1 VVMKDQHDNKTVDC
15 FPSMLAVAYGE
26 RMILV
31 LKNIINKRGRTSI
44 EEVQSWIG
52 ITKGNTA
59 VFVKKLII
67 EGYLETNSRRPISLK
82 ATDKAKQ
89 LFGVGER

>member
-1 VVMKDQHDNKTVDC
+1 MKHPLDSKTVDC
-15 FPSMLAVAYGE
+15 FSSKHAVKQGE

-44 EEVQSWIG
+44 KEVQQWVG
-52 ITKGNTA
+52 VTERNTA
-59 VFVKKLII
+59 VFVKQLII

-89 LFGVGER
+89 LFGGNA

>member
-1 VVMKDQHDNKTVDC
+1 MKHPKDNQTVDC
-15 FPSMLAVAYGE
+15 FTSKHAVKQGE

-59 VFVKKLII
+59 VFVKQLII

-89 LFGVGER
+89 LFGVNER

>member
-1 VVMKDQHDNKTVDC
+1 MRDQYDNKTVDC
-15 FPSMLAVAYGE
+15 FSSKHAVKQGE

-31 LKNIINKRGRTSI
+31 LRNIINKRGRTSI

-59 VFVKKLII
+59 VFVKQLII

-89 LFGVGER
+89 LFGVNA

>member
-1 VVMKDQHDNKTVDC
+1 MKDQHDNKTVDC

>member
-1 VVMKDQHDNKTVDC
+1 MKHPKDNQTVDC
-15 FPSMLAVAYGE
+15 FASKHAVKLGE

-59 VFVKKLII
+59 VFVKQLII

-89 LFGVGER
+89 LFGVNA

>member
-1 VVMKDQHDNKTVDC
+1 MKHPKDNKTVDC
-15 FPSMLAVAYGE
+15 FSSKHAVKQGE

-31 LKNIINKRGRTSI
+31 LKNIINKRGRTSVK
-44 EEVQSWIG
+44 EVQQWIG
-52 ITKGNTA
+52 VTERNTA
-59 VFVKKLII
+59 VFVKQLII

-89 LFGVGER
+89 LFGANA